1 MGRLE
6 TATRNGVG
14 RRDLLKA
21 FGGSVGV
28 GSAAVGL
35 GTFVTAALHADTIRL
50 TSTTANDGPNPD
62 RPDVNEGTDWGRAMV
77 DSTLARNPDAAAFGS
92 WTYYRAFY
100 LLGQHRVYQRTRDSR
115 YLQYIKEWVDRH
127 VDDSGTIDKA
137 ITVLDD
143 ILPGNL
149 LLILHRETGLDKY
162 RLAANRVRQVFDT
175 FPRTSDGGF
184 WHMTTQEG
192 QLWLDSLYVALPFLA
207 HYGQAYGGSTDA
219 YDEAANQLLIYASH
233 LKHASNGLFYHAYDE
248 QGDPSWADPVTH
260 RSPEF
265 WGRSIG
271 WYGMALVDVLDILPP
286 SHPRRP
292 QLITLVEGLV
302 AGLARFQD
310 SATGLWYQV
319 VDKGTL
325 SGNWLETSCSCMYVY
340 IISKAI
346 ERGYVPASTY
356 TTAGRR
362 GVRGVLT
369 QVSLDTDRR
378 TNLQNICV
386 GTNVGDLA
394 YYLARPRATNEL
406 HGLGAFLAM
415 YEQVLAQNW

>member
-1 MGRLE
+1 
-6 TATRNGVG
+6 
-14 RRDLLKA
+14 
-21 FGGSVGV
+21 
-28 GSAAVGL
+28 
-35 GTFVTAALHADTIRL
+35 
-50 TSTTANDGPNPD
+50 
-62 RPDVNEGTDWGRAMV
+62 
-77 DSTLARNPDAAAFGS
+77 
-92 WTYYRAFY
+92 
-100 LLGQHRVYQRTRDSR
+100 
-115 YLQYIKEWVDRH
+115 
-127 VDDSGTIDKA
+127 
-137 ITVLDD
+137 
-143 ILPGNL
+143 
-149 LLILHRETGLDKY
+149 
-162 RLAANRVRQVFDT
+162 
-175 FPRTSDGGF
+175 
-184 WHMTTQEG
+184 
-192 QLWLDSLYVALPFLA
+192 
-207 HYGQAYGGSTDA
+207 
-219 YDEAANQLLIYASH
+219 
-233 LKHASNGLFYHAYDE
+233 
-248 QGDPSWADPVTH
+248 
-260 RSPEF
+260 
-265 WGRSIG
+265 
-271 WYGMALVDVLDILPP
+271 MALVDVLDILPP